1 MVKVGIVLIAAAV
14 LAGYAAVTTTQHVL
28 SCVPLPMQSVA
39 HPTQVAMESAVN
51 AVRPRKSP
59 VSDLHVFWDMAVD
72 TANTFR
78 AVLAWS
84 AAYGDMVL
92 AAAVGRDSLC
102 LVDGLGMGGGAHV
115 TENAAERWN
124 SALQRLRPGLLL
136 SNPALVQ
143 RAAIAALGF
152 STGIYSGLRG
162 GRLRARRAM
171 AVHGGG
177 AARVS
182 GLGERPLGKSSLERD
197 RDRAQFRATHLLRAG
212 AAGWAHRDH
221 LHAGSPRPPLIA
233 SVDQARVR
241 PDPREPV
248 QVIWASHGKLPY
260 RV

>member
-152 STGIYSGLRG
+152 STGITLDSVVG
-162 GRLRARRAM
+162 G
-171 AVHGGG
+171 
-177 AARVS
+177 
-182 GLGERPLGKSSLERD
+182 LERVV
-197 RDRAQFRATHLLRAG
+197 QWPFMEAG
-212 AAGWAHRDH
+212 PREYLDSVSVHWV
-221 LHAGSPRPPLIA
+221 SPAWNVTGIVHSSGRRIFF
-233 SVDQARVR
+233 VRVR
-241 PDPREPV
+241 RDGRIETIFMQDPPDP
-248 QVIWASHGKLPY
+248 H
-260 RV
+260 